1 MGAVDADKKDVVDEC
16 VRQLNEEKTYLKLTE
31 EELKNI
37 ISEIQTKLKNTVE
50 SHLYK
55 GNCTKKEAEFL
66 LSKMYIYDIPHFYI
80 IWKIL
85 KNPIVGRPICAGYN

>member
-16 VRQLNEEKTYLKLTE
+16 VRQLSEQKTYLKITE
-31 EELKNI
+31 EKLKYI

-55 GNCTKKEAEFL
+55 RYCTKKRHHFCCLKCIYTIFHTFIL
-66 LSKMYIYDIPHFYI
+66 L
-80 IWKIL
+80 
-85 KNPIVGRPICAGYN
+85 

>member
-1 MGAVDADKKDVVDEC
+1 MGAADADKEDVITEC
-16 VRQLNEEKTYLKLTE
+16 VRQLSDKKTYLKLTE

-37 ISEIQTKLKNTVE
+37 RTDIQNKLKRTVE

-55 GNCTKKEAEFL
+55 GNCTKKEADFFL
-66 LSKMYIYDIPHFYI
+66 LSKIYIFDIPYFYI

-85 KNPIVGRPICAGYN
+85 KNPM

>member
-1 MGAVDADKKDVVDEC
+1 MGAADADKKDVVDEC
-16 VRQLNEEKTYLKLTE
+16 VRQLSDTKTYFELTE

-55 GNCTKKEAEFL
+55 GNCTKKEA
-66 LSKMYIYDIPHFYI
+66 
-80 IWKIL
+80 
-85 KNPIVGRPICAGYN
+85 